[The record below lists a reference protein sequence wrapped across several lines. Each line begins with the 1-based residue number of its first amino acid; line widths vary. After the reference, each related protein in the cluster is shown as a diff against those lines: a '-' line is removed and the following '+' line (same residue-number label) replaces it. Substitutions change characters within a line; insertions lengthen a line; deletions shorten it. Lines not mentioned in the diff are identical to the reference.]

1 VTPLRLPYLRAL
13 TLLVASVM
21 AASLLLLLI
30 GPGLSPAHAA
40 TTITVNSSADPG
52 DGICDATECTL
63 REAIDAAATG
73 DTIIFSPTLNG
84 STITLSSFGSLDIMN
99 DLTIDGSN
107 NAITISGDHSTQV
120 FCVCPGAQ
128 LALKNLTV
136 AEGDDISDI
145 GGGIYNG
152 GTLEVTNSTFS
163 GNSAGDSG
171 GAIYN
176 NGGTLEVTNSTFS
189 NNSAINDGGGI
200 FNGSGGTATLRNTI
214 VANSPSGGNCF
225 NDGGT
230 LNDDGYNMDD
240 DGTCVDPSVTTSKT
254 VADAKLGPLQNNGG
268 PTFTHAL
275 LPTSPALNAIPPAGG
290 CGVGITTDQRGVTR
304 PQGTGCDIGAFE
316 LVVTPPPP
324 PPPSPVARPD
334 LFKINQATLLI
345 VASPGLLKND
355 TGPSPLSA
363 QLVSRPK
370 HGTLKLNPSGS
381 LAYQPTANFAGI
393 DTFTYRAKSG
403 TSVSNI
409 AKVTIKINKKKP

>member
-73 DTIIFSPTLNG
+73 DTIIFSPTLSG

-324 PPPSPVARPD
+324 PPSPVARPD

>member
-1 VTPLRLPYLRAL
+1 LRQ
-13 TLLVASVM
+13 
-21 AASLLLLLI
+21 
-30 GPGLSPAHAA
+30 
-40 TTITVNSSADPG
+40 
-52 DGICDATECTL
+52 
-63 REAIDAAATG
+63 AIDAAATG
-73 DTIIFSPTLNG
+73 DTINFSPALNG
-84 STITLSSFGSLDIMN
+84 STITLSSVDGSLDITN

-107 NAITISGDHSTQV
+107 NAITISGGHSTEV
-120 FCVCPGAQ
+120 FCVCPGAH

-136 AEGDDISDI
+136 AEGDVSDI
-145 GGGIYNG
+145 GGAIYNG

-176 NGGTLEVTNSTFS
+176 GGTLTVTNSTFS
-189 NNSAINDGGGI
+189 NNSAVNDGGGI
-200 FNGSGGTATLRNTI
+200 FNGSGETATLRNTI

-230 LNDDGYNMDD
+230 LNDGGYNMDD
-240 DGTCVDPSVTTSKT
+240 DGTCVSASTSQT
-254 VADAKLGPLQNNGG
+254 VADAKLGPLQNNSG

-290 CGVGITTDQRGVTR
+290 CGVGITKDQRGVTR

-324 PPPSPVARPD
+324 PPPPPPTPVARPD
-334 LFKINQATLLI
+334 LYKINQATLLI
-345 VASPGLLKND
+345 VASPGVLKND

-370 HGTLKLNPSGS
+370 HGILKLNASGS
-381 LAYQPTANFAGI
+381 FSYQPTASYAGI
-393 DTFTYRAKSG
+393 DSFTYRAKRG
-403 TSVSNI
+403 TSVSNV
-409 AKVTIKINKKKP
+409 AKVTIKINKKKKP

>member
-1 VTPLRLPYLRAL
+1 
-13 TLLVASVM
+13 M

-73 DTIIFSPTLNG
+73 DTIIFSPTLSG

-254 VADAKLGPLQNNGG
+254 VADATLGPLQNNGG

-316 LVVTPPPP
+316 LVVTPPP

>member
-136 AEGDDISDI
+136 AEGDVSDI
-145 GGGIYNG
+145 GGGIFNG

-163 GNSAGDSG
+163 GNSVGDSG